1 MPALGGFD
9 HRTRMTQ
16 MIRISTDFIFNVLR
30 RDGVYNFVTHVFT
43 QPELNSYT
51 YLTQTI

>member
-9 HRTRMTQ
+9 DRTRITQ

-30 RDGVYNFVTHVFT
+30 RDGTLVWERR
-43 QPELNSYT
+43 PRRD
-51 YLTQTI
+51 